1 MSNHQSLL
9 RLAACPCR
17 APLIESRRV
26 SPRRRLIVLSLRCGK
41 ERNAESVHDITDVL
55 ARPLRLAAVALE
67 DRPSISGGGVRDG
80 YPRPLSVTRGG
91 DCDAWIDL
99 VAAAGAP
106 RASHGPDM
114 T

>member
-67 DRPSISGGGVRDG
+67 DRPSISGGGVRDRSEERRVG
-80 YPRPLSVTRGG
+80 EEGRSRWSPY
-91 DCDAWIDL
+91 
-99 VAAAGAP
+99 
-106 RASHGPDM
+106 H
-114 T
+114 